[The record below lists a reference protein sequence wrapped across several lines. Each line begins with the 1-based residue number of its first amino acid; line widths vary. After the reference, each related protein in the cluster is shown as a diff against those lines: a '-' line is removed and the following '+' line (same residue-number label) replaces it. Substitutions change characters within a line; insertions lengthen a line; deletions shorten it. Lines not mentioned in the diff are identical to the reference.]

1 MFERHIE
8 TTIDIM
14 APPERVWEI
23 LTDFPA
29 YPSWNPFI
37 VSAYGKPT
45 VGAWLEVH
53 IQPKGKRALMFRPTV
68 LVAEPDR
75 ELRWRGRMLLPGLF
89 DGEHFF
95 RIEDRSGTV
104 HFVQGETF
112 SGLLVGLVRGTL
124 NATRSGFE
132 AMNTALKERAE
143 RAPG

>member
-1 MFERHIE
+1 MFQRHIE
-8 TTIDIM
+8 TAIDIM
-14 APPERVWEI
+14 APPERVWSI

-37 VSAYGKPT
+37 VSAYGKAAA
-45 VGAWLEVH
+45 GAWLEIH
-53 IQPKGKRALMFRPTV
+53 IQPPGKRALMFRPTV

-75 ELRWRGRMLLPGLF
+75 ELRWRGRLLVPGLF

-104 HFVQGETF
+104 HFIQGETF

-124 NATRSGFE
+124 NATRTGLE
-132 AMNTALKERAE
+132 AMNAALKERAE
-143 RAPG
+143 RSRA

>member
-37 VSAYGKPT
+37 VSAYGEPT

-104 HFVQGETF
+104 HFVHGETF

>member
-1 MFERHIE
+1 MFQRHIE
-8 TTIDIM
+8 TAIDIM
-14 APPERVWEI
+14 APPERVWTI

-37 VSAYGKPT
+37 VSAYGKPAA
-45 VGAWLEVH
+45 GAWLEVH
-53 IQPKGKRALMFRPTV
+53 IQPPGKRALMFRPTV

-75 ELRWRGRMLLPGLF
+75 ELRWRGRLLMPGLF

-95 RIEDRSGTV
+95 RIEDHSGTV

-112 SGLLVGLVRGTL
+112 SGLLVGLVRGSL

-143 RAPG
+143 RSLA